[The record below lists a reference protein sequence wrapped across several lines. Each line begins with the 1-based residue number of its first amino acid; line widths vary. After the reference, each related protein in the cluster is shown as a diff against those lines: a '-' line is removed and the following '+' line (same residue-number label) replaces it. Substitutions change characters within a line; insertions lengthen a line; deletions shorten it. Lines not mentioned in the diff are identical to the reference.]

1 MFSNNTEAIID
12 GDLAQVQSNVA
23 SSDPLIEYLEDGGDI
38 RAELGLESIFTVPEL
53 IAELKTI
60 NTAHNG
66 DNVYSPTVDYLTI
79 TFIVVH
85 SEDTTKVAYL
95 TISRDL
101 TAQDITDM
109 ETALHVVMSKLTDN
123 VYRLESES

>member
-1 MFSNNTEAIID
+1 MFSINTELKIED
-12 GDLAQVQSNVA
+12 DLVQVQSNIE
-23 SSDPLIEYLEDGGDI
+23 STDPLIEYLEDGGDI
-38 RAELGLESIFTVPEL
+38 REELNLEGIFTVPEL

-66 DNVYSPTVDYLTI
+66 ENVYSPTVDYITI
-79 TFIVVH
+79 TFIVVQ

-109 ETALHVVMSKLTDN
+109 ETALHVVINKLTDN

>member
-38 RAELGLESIFTVPEL
+38 RAELGLEGIFTVPEL